1 MLDCRL
7 ILLNPGGGGDYG
19 KLIVVD
25 LLWKENTDLRPDD
38 QEWSVFGTQTYN
50 RLFSISESKE
60 EEEEGGSR
68 EEGEGEG
75 EEEEE
80 EEEEEGGGG
89 GGEEEEEEEEEG
101 GGGGGEE
108 EEEEEEEEGGG
119 SEEEEDPLLLWSFA
133 DIIFYEG
140 MLYGLSK
147 MYTLVRF
154 NLENQKPLVAHK
166 MRNMIPTF
174 SLTPNRCTNP
184 RSYLVES
191 CGELL
196 VVYRIR
202 HCFMDMNTLKF
213 VTTKFLVF
221 KLDKYGDAPNW
232 VEVDNLGDQMIF
244 LGRKSA
250 ISISAKGV
258 PGFRGNC
265 IYFTD
270 DGFEFFR
277 RSNCRLT
284 CLDNGVFYLEDG
296 HIDSFFP
303 LDSSHSFESQPVWIS
318 PNIVLGD

>member
-1 MLDCRL
+1 MI
-7 ILLNPGGGGDYG
+7 ILLMSAWGYVTCISGRNPNVLKTINVFYIPL
-19 KLIVVD
+19 KII
-25 LLWKENTDLRPDD
+25 WYKSRPDD

-50 RLFSISESKE
+50 RLFSISEFKE
-60 EEEEGGSR
+60 EEEGESR

-75 EEEEE
+75 G
-80 EEEEEGGGG
+80 GGGG
-89 GGEEEEEEEEEG
+89 GGEEEEKE
-101 GGGGGEE
+101 
-108 EEEEEEEEGGG
+108 
-119 SEEEEDPLLLWSFA
+119 EEEEDPLLLWSFA

-166 MRNMIPTF
+166 MMNMIPTF

-184 RSYLVES
+184 WSYLVES

-202 HCFMDMNTLKF
+202 HCFMDMNTLKY

-244 LGRKSA
+244 LGRNSA